1 MARTNEAQIIYTP
14 RPDATPQA
22 ELSALVAVYR
32 YVLFNSQARKGDPHD
47 LTNGSTIEVTK
58 IGLRKTERQ
67 KT

>member
-32 YVLFNSQARKGDPHD
+32 YVLFNSQAKKGDPHELTND
-47 LTNGSTIEVTK
+47 LTAGIAKNGP
-58 IGLRKTERQ
+58 RKTEQ
-67 KT
+67 ENT